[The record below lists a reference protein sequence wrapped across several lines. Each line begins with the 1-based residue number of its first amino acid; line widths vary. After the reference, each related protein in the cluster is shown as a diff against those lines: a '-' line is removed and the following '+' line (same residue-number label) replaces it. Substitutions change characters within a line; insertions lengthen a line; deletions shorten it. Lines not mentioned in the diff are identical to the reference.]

1 MRILS
6 RDWVSNFIFGIA
18 VASGCILASPNLRAA
33 SVWKITDP
41 AGGVLYLGG
50 SVHALRPVDYP
61 LPQAYTRA
69 IDASSRLVLEVDP
82 KDSEADMKDLLKAG
96 KYPKGDNLK
105 NHVDPRT
112 YQYLRRFFAARNVSE
127 EKFIT
132 FRPWLIDLML
142 SAPPTEYF
150 NLGVDRFLAGR
161 ARSASKPISGL
172 ESVKEHNRVFEGLTD
187 RESEMV
193 LLLFFINAGRE
204 DGGGASMIANWR
216 RGDVDLVATRM
227 RESYR
232 DFPAFYQRLI
242 VARNQNWIPKIE
254 QYLRS
259 GQVYFVVAG
268 AGHMGGSDGL
278 LALLRQRGCRIDQ
291 L

>member
-1 MRILS
+1 
-6 RDWVSNFIFGIA
+6 
-18 VASGCILASPNLRAA
+18 
-33 SVWKITDP
+33 
-41 AGGVLYLGG
+41 
-50 SVHALRPVDYP
+50 
-61 LPQAYTRA
+61 
-69 IDASSRLVLEVDP
+69 
-82 KDSEADMKDLLKAG
+82 
-96 KYPKGDNLK
+96 
-105 NHVDPRT
+105 
-112 YQYLRRFFAARNVSE
+112 
-127 EKFIT
+127 
-132 FRPWLIDLML
+132 
-142 SAPPTEYF
+142 
-150 NLGVDRFLAGR
+150 
-161 ARSASKPISGL
+161 
-172 ESVKEHNRVFEGLTD
+172 
-187 RESEMV
+187 MV

-216 RGDVDLVATRM
+216 RGDVDLIATRM

-259 GQVYFVVAG
+259 GQIYFVVAG